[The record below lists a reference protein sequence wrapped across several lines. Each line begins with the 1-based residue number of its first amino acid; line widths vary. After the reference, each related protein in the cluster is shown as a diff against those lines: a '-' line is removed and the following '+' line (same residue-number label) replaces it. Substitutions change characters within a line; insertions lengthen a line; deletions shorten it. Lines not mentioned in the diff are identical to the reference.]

1 MLSHVIRPSSA
12 LSVSAGG
19 RWSQL
24 FQNAFVLPYT
34 LARPAAF
41 SLSIPG
47 VLSDI
52 WDSVLKAVPKKKTS
66 HMKKRHRQMAGKA
79 LKDVKNLNTCS
90 GCGQV
95 KRAHVLC
102 PHCVES
108 ELTDYDGWRSF
119 LTGSLQISR
128 NSGRPKP
135 HKKNAQYRAI
145 EVDERAD
152 LSRTIETGV
161 AVVLLGAVLLCVGY
175 AAWHSAS
182 GYLLGNFL
190 MFTTSSLC
198 IFVQF
203 KQIQHSPSRL
213 CECNACAT
221 YDSVVNLLRGLRLR
235 PSRQVGQ
242 VDDLTD
248 NVRRFWSVILS
259 H

>member
-102 PHCVES
+102 PHCVEN
-108 ELTDYDGWRSF
+108 
-119 LTGSLQISR
+119 I
-128 NSGRPKP
+128 
-135 HKKNAQYRAI
+135 KKQWKTQTA
-145 EVDERAD
+145 
-152 LSRTIETGV
+152 
-161 AVVLLGAVLLCVGY
+161 
-175 AAWHSAS
+175 
-182 GYLLGNFL
+182 
-190 MFTTSSLC
+190 
-198 IFVQF
+198 
-203 KQIQHSPSRL
+203 
-213 CECNACAT
+213 
-221 YDSVVNLLRGLRLR
+221 
-235 PSRQVGQ
+235 
-242 VDDLTD
+242 
-248 NVRRFWSVILS
+248 
-259 H
+259 